1 MNHFIMV
8 INIVEIMLMVN
19 LKDMENTFGIKIIL
33 HIEEILKMD

>member
-33 HIEEILKMD
+33 PIEETLKMD